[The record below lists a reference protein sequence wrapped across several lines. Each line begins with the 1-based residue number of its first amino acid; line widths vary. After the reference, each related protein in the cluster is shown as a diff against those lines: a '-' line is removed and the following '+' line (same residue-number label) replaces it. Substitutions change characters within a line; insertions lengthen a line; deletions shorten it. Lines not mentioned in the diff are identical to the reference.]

1 MFNEQ
6 RRLIWYRIFYETKDE
21 PGVRKW
27 TYVRAESPREARNV
41 AEIRLRER
49 YVEIPSIIEVKA
61 I

>member
-6 RRLIWYRIFYETKDE
+6 RRLIWYCIFYETKDE
-21 PGVRKW
+21 PGVKKW
-27 TYVRAESPREARNV
+27 TYVRADSPREARNV

>member
-6 RRLIWYRIFYETKDE
+6 RRLIWYCIFYETKDE
-21 PGVRKW
+21 PGVKKW